1 MIKLVWWNNYIDKDT
16 IISFIMI
23 KYCANQ
29 GIFFSKTL
37 SYCKDS
43 ANLGVVNQ
51 ILTVLM
57 IRDWHYHF
65 FMIIWEN
72 LIYDQIIITRFKKSD
87 SVRDHYLSS
96 FCWNK
101 KSEWICNA
109 TFSCCWLH
117 RPAVDLSFDGDLIFF
132 DLIMSMSA
140 ICNRIIDTL
149 VIDSLVCYYI

>member
-1 MIKLVWWNNYIDKDT
+1 
-16 IISFIMI
+16 MI

-96 FCWNK
+96 FC
-101 KSEWICNA
+101 
-109 TFSCCWLH
+109 
-117 RPAVDLSFDGDLIFF
+117 
-132 DLIMSMSA
+132 
-140 ICNRIIDTL
+140 
-149 VIDSLVCYYI
+149 

>member
-1 MIKLVWWNNYIDKDT
+1 
-16 IISFIMI
+16 MI

-72 LIYDQIIITRFKKSD
+72 LIYDQIIVTRLKKVIQSEITIYHHFAEIKSLNEFAMQHL
-87 SVRDHYLSS
+87 V
-96 FCWNK
+96 
-101 KSEWICNA
+101 
-109 TFSCCWLH
+109 
-117 RPAVDLSFDGDLIFF
+117 AVDSIGLQ
-132 DLIMSMSA
+132 
-140 ICNRIIDTL
+140 
-149 VIDSLVCYYI
+149 